1 MNDCIWLEI
10 TPNKLSE
17 NNSENRTERI
27 FYNNNSQSNIII
39 KNNRKNSMDLR
50 GENFDCVLTTTQLE
64 LSYSLK

>member
-1 MNDCIWLEI
+1 MV
-10 TPNKLSE
+10 SE
-17 NNSENRTERI
+17 NSTERI

-39 KNNRKNSMDLR
+39 KNNRKNSMDMR